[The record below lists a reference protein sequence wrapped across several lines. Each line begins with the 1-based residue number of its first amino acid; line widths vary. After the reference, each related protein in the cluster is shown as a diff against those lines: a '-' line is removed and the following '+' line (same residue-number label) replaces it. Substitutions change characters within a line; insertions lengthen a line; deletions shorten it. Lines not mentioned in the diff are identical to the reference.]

1 MRCPRTNEEL
11 VKVKLAGSA
20 VDLSEAC
27 GGVFFDAFELAQFD
41 TGEDY
46 RGEVLVEHLRQF
58 ETYVVDNRSKLH
70 CPKCVDAIMF
80 RRFYSPLRKFEI
92 DECRQCGGAW
102 LDFNDLEGIRQL
114 FSSNE
119 ERQRLSEEFSN
130 SVLNDPHLQVLK
142 TEEEH
147 QIGRMNYL
155 AGVLRGVARI
165 FGKSYF

>member
-1 MRCPRTNEEL
+1 MPTN
-11 VKVKLAGSA
+11 KRRAGQGKA
-20 VDLSEAC
+20 
-27 GGVFFDAFELAQFD
+27 
-41 TGEDY
+41 
-46 RGEVLVEHLRQF
+46 
-58 ETYVVDNRSKLH
+58 
-70 CPKCVDAIMF
+70 
-80 RRFYSPLRKFEI
+80 
-92 DECRQCGGAW
+92 CRQCGGAW

-155 AGVLRGVARI
+155 ASNAHQYR
-165 FGKSYF
+165 